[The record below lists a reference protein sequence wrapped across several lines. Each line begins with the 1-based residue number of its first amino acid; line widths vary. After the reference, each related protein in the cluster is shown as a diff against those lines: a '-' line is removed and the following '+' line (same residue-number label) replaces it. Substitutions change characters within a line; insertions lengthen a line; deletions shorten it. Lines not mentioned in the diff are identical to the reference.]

1 MRNVSIYFLLTVA
14 IAFNGMLYAQEEEP
28 HVFTVVTFELLSPEG
43 GSSAEFDSLAT
54 LWDNNLTK
62 KNEFIVSEIAMTH
75 LWGSNSDDFVLLTEY
90 KNFADIENASNRN
103 SELMK
108 EAWPDKAERQNFV
121 KAYSKYFGSHSDEIY
136 QEYISE
142 GK

>member
-1 MRNVSIYFLLTVA
+1 MRKVSICFLLAVILA
-14 IAFNGMLYAQEEEP
+14 LSGVLYAQDTES
-28 HVFTVVTFELLSPEG
+28 HVFTVMTFELLNPEG

-54 LWDNNLTK
+54 LWDKNLTK
-62 KNEFIVSEIAMTH
+62 KNEFIVSEKAMTH
-75 LWGSNSDDFVLLTEY
+75 LWGSNSDDFVLITEY